1 MKKIFLLSLF
11 LLLAGCTV
19 EVEDIIFE
27 QNEYILL
34 VGEAVDFDANVFPT
48 DATDSSLIIE
58 SSNQN
63 IASVRNGKI
72 TGISKG
78 TTVISAVASNGLSR
92 SVSVTVGEAV
102 RSIGL
107 TLTETVIDIG
117 ETIQINVSFS
127 PSDSLYKELTWR
139 SSNTDVVMVDNRG
152 MITGLSPGTA
162 QVIATAHNGVNEAV
176 TILVKQAVTSIQLVA
191 SKTTINVTE
200 ELALSATILPQ
211 NAFDSSVAWRSSNP
225 NILNV
230 NDTGVVRGLSP
241 GTATIFVAAT
251 NGIEANITITVF
263 QPVTSVDLVAPKST
277 IDVSETMT
285 IVANVLP
292 TNASEK
298 SITWSSS
305 NPNVLTVDTN
315 GVVRGVSPGT
325 ADVKVTTQNGI
336 EKTIRL
342 TIVQPVS
349 SIDLSASKTTINVD
363 ETATIFT
370 IIRPINASNTN
381 LTWSSSNPGIVS
393 VSADGVVRG
402 IATGTATVTAS
413 STNGISQTITINVVQ
428 LNPTSISMNRSQVGL
443 EINESLQLQAT
454 MLPSNAIGALTW
466 SSSDSSIATV
476 SSNGEVTAL
485 SEGVATI
492 TVRTIN
498 GLQATTRIYVRYGIG
513 DYIVNEVEPNGTIGL
528 ADLIPRN
535 GSIFRG
541 SNASKQD
548 LDVFRVSLPAN
559 VTFTLIFTSNFNVDL
574 QYFLIGLY
582 DQNENLITVALP
594 SSSGT
599 TKFFDQTITSS
610 GNYYIYVLYSSESP
624 YTTGDSY
631 TGYVYWQ

>member
-1 MKKIFLLSLF
+1 
-11 LLLAGCTV
+11 
-19 EVEDIIFE
+19 
-27 QNEYILL
+27 
-34 VGEAVDFDANVFPT
+34 
-48 DATDSSLIIE
+48 
-58 SSNQN
+58 
-63 IASVRNGKI
+63 
-72 TGISKG
+72 
-78 TTVISAVASNGLSR
+78 
-92 SVSVTVGEAV
+92 
-102 RSIGL
+102 
-107 TLTETVIDIG
+107 
-117 ETIQINVSFS
+117 
-127 PSDSLYKELTWR
+127 
-139 SSNTDVVMVDNRG
+139 MVDNRG